1 MRKSKVGQVTMP
13 IVCKGQEVGQA
24 EMQQR
29 SEEVVVDLLEGVVVA
44 WG

>member
-1 MRKSKVGQVTMP
+1 MGQVTMP